1 MFHITTSWDLVNR
14 KQSQRAEIEMGT
26 YPVRDESNQS
36 DTSSEGDLRYIILDN
51 FDTKPKPEVKY
62 IFIERYRVQPPI
74 NKYSI
79 SLFLLGMVFFGL
91 TVTAAMVWMET
102 TS

>member
-1 MFHITTSWDLVNR
+1 
-14 KQSQRAEIEMGT
+14 MGT
-26 YPVRDESNQS
+26 NPGRDDSNQS
-36 DTSSEGDLRYIILDN
+36 DTSSEGDLRYIIVDN
-51 FDTKPKPEVKY
+51 FDKFATKPKPDVKY
-62 IFIERYRVQPPI
+62 IFIERYRVEPPI

-91 TVTAAMVWMET
+91 TVTAAMIWMEA